1 MGWLLGQVLADINLL
16 AIPDLAQLHVL
27 EKSRLK
33 QYLHLIKAHLH
44 YFYGIDFP
52 IRSSL
57 PI

>member
-1 MGWLLGQVLADINLL
+1 MTWLWEQVLADINLL
-16 AIPDLAQLHVL
+16 AIVDLAQLHVL
-27 EKSRLK
+27 EKSSLK
-33 QYLHLIKAHLH
+33 QYLHLVKAHLH

>member
-1 MGWLLGQVLADINLL
+1 MTWLWEQVLADINLL
-16 AIPDLAQLHVL
+16 AIVDLAQLHVL

-44 YFYGIDFP
+44 YFYGIDFS
-52 IRSSL
+52 ISSSL